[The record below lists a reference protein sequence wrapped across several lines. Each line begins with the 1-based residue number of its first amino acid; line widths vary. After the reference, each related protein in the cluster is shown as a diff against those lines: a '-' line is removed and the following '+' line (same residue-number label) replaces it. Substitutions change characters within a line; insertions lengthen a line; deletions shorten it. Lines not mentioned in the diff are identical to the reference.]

1 MSRDFEEVGRI
12 SARLM
17 DKVLRGE
24 SPGNLPFA
32 DPQETVFLVNPERM
46 KQFGI
51 VLPKDMLDT
60 ARAVT
65 EGDGASK

>member
-1 MSRDFEEVGRI
+1 
-12 SARLM
+12 
-17 DKVLRGE
+17 
-24 SPGNLPFA
+24 
-32 DPQETVFLVNPERM
+32 M

-51 VLPKDMLDT
+51 VLPKEMLDT

>member
-1 MSRDFEEVGRI
+1 
-12 SARLM
+12 
-17 DKVLRGE
+17 
-24 SPGNLPFA
+24 
-32 DPQETVFLVNPERM
+32 VFLVNPERM

-65 EGDGASK
+65 EGDGATK

>member
-1 MSRDFEEVGRI
+1 
-12 SARLM
+12 M

-32 DPQETVFLVNPERM
+32 DPQETVFLVNTERM

-51 VLPKDMLDT
+51 VLPKEMLDT